1 MLKRRRNVSRKVRKV
16 TVARHGGRH
25 GDSSSRSRSRSRSNH

>member
-1 MLKRRRNVSRKVRKV
+1 MLKRRRNTGKVRKV

-25 GDSSSRSRSRSRSNH
+25 RDSSSRSRSRSRSNH